1 MMLAF
6 DLAKPLFVRCSR
18 CAAPNGT
25 EHQRC
30 ERCDGV
36 EAVVQAAAMHLGSCG
51 QRVASRALLCAK
63 GLDRKLALLLADDA
77 EIGACLRYAHACG
90 CDDEALLDCRA
101 ALRVAI
107 KMLKARLGRG

>member
-1 MMLAF
+1 MMSAAEEL
-6 DLAKPLFVRCSR
+6 KPLFVCCAR

-25 EHQRC
+25 SNRLC
-30 ERCDGV
+30 ERCDGI
-36 EAVVQAAAMHLGSCG
+36 EAIVQSAALLLGSCG

-63 GLDRKLALLLADDA
+63 GLDRKLSLLIADDT

-90 CDDEALLDCRA
+90 ADDSALLDCRA

-107 KMLKARLGRG
+107 RALKARLGT